1 MGMNRPAYFI
11 GIDIASETFTVSALT
26 TPEEFVMSGETISN
40 TPEGFSEFATELE
53 EQRITPENSVIVME
67 ATGVYGESLCYFL
80 HAKGYEVAV
89 EPPNAVKK
97 AFRSERKNDAVD
109 SRQIA
114 EYGYRFFDVLRLWK
128 PKADL
133 VEQIR
138 TLLTTR
144 EQFTKQRTA
153 NQNTLR
159 ALKRKVVQTPLA
171 TQMVQENIKRL
182 GDDIKAIDEAIKKL
196 IGQDPTLKE
205 KGNLVDRVPGV
216 GLLLTANLMVITSG
230 FSEYVDP
237 KSLAAYIGICPY
249 EHESG
254 TSVKRKPTSARHGT
268 GRLRK
273 LLYLA
278 SLSVRTH
285 NQQFEKYFYRKL
297 AEGKPQRLVLNNIA
311 NRLLRIICAT
321 VKSGIPFI
329 ENYRSINPAL
339 LK

>member
-1 MGMNRPAYFI
+1 MGMNRPEYFI
-11 GIDIASETFTVSALT
+11 GIDIASETFTASGLT
-26 TPEEFVMSGETISN
+26 TPEEFVMSGETIPN
-40 TPEGFSEFATELE
+40 TPEGFSEFVTGLE
-53 EQRITPENSVIVME
+53 EQRIAPENSILVME

-80 HAKGYEVAV
+80 HEKGYEVAV

-97 AFRSERKNDAVD
+97 AFRSKRKNDAVD

-114 EYGYRFFDVLRLWK
+114 EYGYRFFDALRLWK
-128 PKADL
+128 PKAGL

-144 EQFTKQRTA
+144 EQFTKQCTA
-153 NQNTLR
+153 NQNALR
-159 ALKRKVVQTPLA
+159 ALRKKVVQTPLA
-171 TQMVQENIKRL
+171 IQLFEEHIERL
-182 GDDIKAIDEAIKKL
+182 RANIKAIDKAIKAL
-196 IGQDPTLKE
+196 MGQDPTLKQ
-205 KGNLVDRVPGV
+205 KGQLADKVPGV

-230 FSEYVDP
+230 FSDHVDP

-254 TSVKRKPTSARHGT
+254 TSVKRRDTSDRHGT

-285 NQQFEKYFYRKL
+285 NQQFKQYFYRKV
-297 AEGKPQRLVLNNIA
+297 AEGKPERLVLNNIA

-321 VKSGIPFI
+321 VKSGTPFI
-329 ENYRSINPAL
+329 ENYRAVNPVF

>member
-1 MGMNRPAYFI
+1 MNGPEYFI
-11 GIDIASETFTVSALT
+11 GIDIASETFTVSGLT
-26 TPEEFVMSGETISN
+26 TPEELVMLGETIPN
-40 TPEGFSEFATELE
+40 TPEGFAEFVTKLE

-80 HAKGYEVAV
+80 HEKGFKVAV

-97 AFRSERKNDAVD
+97 AFRSKRKNDTVD
-109 SRQIA
+109 SQQIA
-114 EYGYRFFDVLRLWK
+114 EYGYRFFDTLRFWK

-133 VEQIR
+133 LEQIR
-138 TLLTTR
+138 TLLTIR
-144 EQFTKQRTA
+144 EQFTKQSTA
-153 NQNTLR
+153 NQNTLQ
-159 ALKRKVVQTPLA
+159 ALKKKVVQTPLA
-171 TQMVQENIKRL
+171 LQMVQENIERL
-182 GDDIKAIDEAIKKL
+182 RENIKAIDKTIKNL
-196 IGQDPTLKE
+196 MGQDPTLKE

-230 FSEYVDP
+230 FSEHVDP
-237 KSLAAYIGICPY
+237 KSLAAFIGICPY

-254 TSVKRKPTSARHGT
+254 TSVKRKSTSDRHGT

-273 LLYLA
+273 LLYLG

-285 NQQFEKYFYRKL
+285 NQQFKKYFYRKI
-297 AEGKPQRLVLNNIA
+297 AEGKPKRLVLNNIA

-321 VKSGIPFI
+321 VKSGTPFI
-329 ENYRSINPAL
+329 ENYRAVNPAL

>member
-1 MGMNRPAYFI
+1 MTRPAYFI
-11 GIDIASETFTVSALT
+11 GIDIASATFTASVLT
-26 TPEEFVMSGETISN
+26 APGEIVMMRENTPN
-40 TPEGFSEFATELE
+40 TPEGFTGFISGLE
-53 EQRITPENSVIVME
+53 GEQITAKNSVIVME
-67 ATGVYGESLCYFL
+67 ATGVYGEQLCYVL
-80 HAKGYEVAV
+80 HAKGFKVAV

-97 AFRSERKNDAVD
+97 AFRSKRKNDTVD
-109 SRQIA
+109 SQQIA
-114 EYGYRFFDVLRLWK
+114 EYGYRFLDTLRFWK

-133 VEQIR
+133 LEQIR

-153 NQNTLR
+153 TQNTWR

-171 TQMVQENIKRL
+171 TQLVQENIRRL
-182 GDDIKAIDEAIKKL
+182 GEDIKAIDEAIKKL
-196 IGQDPTLKE
+196 MGQDPTLKE

-230 FSEYVDP
+230 FSEHVDP

-254 TSVKRKPTSARHGT
+254 TSVKRKPTSDRHGT

-285 NQQFEKYFYRKL
+285 NQQFEKYFYRKV

-321 VKSGIPFI
+321 VKSGTPFI
-329 ENYRSINPAL
+329 ENYRAVNPAL

>member
-1 MGMNRPAYFI
+1 MNRPEDFI
-11 GIDIASETFTVSALT
+11 GIDIASATFTASVLT
-26 TPEEFVMSGETISN
+26 APGEIVMMRENIPN
-40 TPEGFSEFATELE
+40 TPEGFTGFVSGLE
-53 EQRITPENSVIVME
+53 AQQITPQDSVIVME

-80 HAKGYEVAV
+80 HAKGFKVAV

-97 AFRSERKNDAVD
+97 AFRSKRKNDTVD
-109 SRQIA
+109 SQQIA
-114 EYGYRFFDVLRLWK
+114 EYGYRFFDTLRFWK

-133 VEQIR
+133 LEQIR

-144 EQFTKQRTA
+144 EQLTKQRTA
-153 NQNTLR
+153 NQNALR

-171 TQMVQENIKRL
+171 TQILEEHIERL
-182 GDDIKAIDEAIKKL
+182 GANLKAIDKAIKEL

-205 KGNLVDRVPGV
+205 KGQLADKVPGV

-230 FSEYVDP
+230 FSEHVDP
-237 KSLAAYIGICPY
+237 KSLAAFIGICPY

-254 TSVKRKPTSARHGT
+254 TSVKRKPTSDRHGT

-278 SLSVRTH
+278 SLSVRMH
-285 NQQFEKYFYRKL
+285 NEQFKKYFYRKV
-297 AEGKPQRLVLNNIA
+297 AEGKPERLVLNNIA

-321 VKSGIPFI
+321 VKSGTPFI
-329 ENYRSINPAL
+329 ENYRSVNPAL